1 MSYLFPLGDKLN
13 LGVLQV
19 GANID
24 VDSNSIIS
32 IAQDISANAN
42 VTFNSIT
49 ANTATISSLTI
60 SGNITAGN
68 VNTTGNVYSNGK
80 QTITSVTPTANVGIS
95 LSNVVTGGPAA
106 SFQINNTGVLSVI
119 AGTGIIVSGAT
130 GNVTVSASG
139 IANVNTRGTAVS
151 TTLTATDD
159 YVGATASGITL
170 TLPLGTTGVSYILKN
185 EVGSGLVT
193 VAATGPN
200 TIDGSASKNMT
211 ANASITVVF
220 RAGAW
225 RIV

>member
-13 LGVLQV
+13 LGVVQV

-24 VDSNSIIS
+24 VDANSIIS

-60 SGNITAGN
+60 SGNINAGN

-80 QTITSVTPTANVGIS
+80 QTITSVTPSANVGIS

-106 SFQINNTGVLSVI
+106 SFQINNTGVLSLV
-119 AGTGIIVSGAT
+119 AGTGITVSGAT

-151 TTLTATDD
+151 TTLTATDE

-170 TLPLGTTGVSYILKN
+170 TLPLGTTGQSYILKN

-193 VAATGPN
+193 VTATGPN

>member
-13 LGVLQV
+13 LGVVQV

-24 VDSNSIIS
+24 VDANSVIS

-42 VTFNSIT
+42 VSFNSIT
-49 ANTATISSLTI
+49 ANTATISSLII

-68 VNTTGNVYSNGK
+68 VNTTGNVYSSGK

-106 SFQINNTGVLSVI
+106 SFQINNTGVLKVT
-119 AGTGIIVSGAT
+119 AGTGITVSGNT
-130 GNVTVSASG
+130 GNVTISATG
-139 IANVNTRGTAVS
+139 ATVINTRGTATS
-151 TTLTATDD
+151 SNITASDD

-170 TLPLGTTGVSYILKN
+170 TLPAGITGQSYILKN
-185 EVGSGLVT
+185 EAGSGLVT
-193 VAATGPN
+193 VAATSPD
-200 TIDGSASKNMT
+200 TIDGAATKNMS
-211 ANASITVVF
+211 ANASISVVF

-225 RIV
+225 RII

>member
-19 GANID
+19 GGNINVDANS
-24 VDSNSIIS
+24 VIS

-42 VTFNSIT
+42 VSFNSIT

-60 SGNITAGN
+60 SGNINAGN
-68 VNTTGNVYSNGK
+68 VNTTGNVYSNGL
-80 QTITSVTPTANVGIS
+80 QTITSVTPSANVGIS
-95 LSNVVTGGPAA
+95 LSNVVTSGPAA
-106 SFQINNTGVLSVI
+106 SFQINNTGVLSLV
-119 AGTGIIVSGAT
+119 AGTGITVSGAT

-151 TTLTATDD
+151 STLTATDD

-170 TLPLGTTGVSYILKN
+170 TLPLGTTGQSYILKN
-185 EVGSGLVT
+185 EVGSGVVT

-200 TIDGSASKNMT
+200 TIDGSATKNMS

-225 RIV
+225 RII

>member
-13 LGVLQV
+13 LGVVQV

-24 VDSNSIIS
+24 VDANSVIS

-42 VTFNSIT
+42 VSFNSIT

-60 SGNITAGN
+60 SGNINAGN

-80 QTITSVTPTANVGIS
+80 QTITSVTPSANVGIS

-106 SFQINNTGVLSVI
+106 SFQINNTGVLSLV
-119 AGTGIIVSGAT
+119 AGTGITVSGAT

-170 TLPLGTTGVSYILKN
+170 TLPLGTTGQSYILKN
-185 EVGSGLVT
+185 EVGSGVVI

>member
-1 MSYLFPLGDKLN
+1 MSYLFPLGDKNN

-24 VDSNSIIS
+24 VDGNSVIS

-42 VTFNSIT
+42 VSFNSIT
-49 ANTATISSLTI
+49 ANTATISSLTT

-80 QTITSVTPTANVGIS
+80 QTITSVTPSANVGIS
-95 LSNVVTGGPAA
+95 LSNVVTSGPAA
-106 SFQINNTGVLSVI
+106 SFQINNTGVLSLV
-119 AGTGIIVSGAT
+119 AGTGITLSANT

-170 TLPLGTTGVSYILKN
+170 TLPLGTTGQSYILKN

-200 TIDGSASKNMT
+200 TIDGSATKNMT
-211 ANASITVVF
+211 SNASITVVF

-225 RIV
+225 RII

>member
-13 LGVLQV
+13 LGVVQV

-24 VDSNSIIS
+24 VDANSIIS

-80 QTITSVTPTANVGIS
+80 QTITSVTPSANVGIS
-95 LSNVVTGGPAA
+95 LSNVVTSGPAA
-106 SFQINNTGVLSVI
+106 SFQINNTGVLSLI
-119 AGTGIIVSGAT
+119 AGTGITLSANT

-170 TLPLGTTGVSYILKN
+170 TLPLGTTGQSYILKN

-200 TIDGSASKNMT
+200 TIDGSATKNMT

-225 RIV
+225 RII

>member
-19 GANID
+19 GANIN
-24 VDSNSIIS
+24 VDANSIIS

-42 VTFNSIT
+42 VSFNSIT

-68 VNTTGNVYSNGK
+68 VNTTGNVYSNGL
-80 QTITSVTPTANVGIS
+80 QTITSVTPSANVGIS

-106 SFQINNTGVLSVI
+106 SFQINNTGVLSLV
-119 AGTGIIVSGAT
+119 AGTGITLSANT

-170 TLPLGTTGVSYILKN
+170 TLPLGTTGQSYILKN
-185 EVGSGLVT
+185 EVGSGVVT

-200 TIDGSASKNMT
+200 TIDGSATKNMS

-225 RIV
+225 RII

>member
-13 LGVLQV
+13 LGVVQV

-24 VDSNSIIS
+24 VDANSVIS

-42 VTFNSIT
+42 VSFNSIT

-60 SGNITAGN
+60 SGNINAGN

-80 QTITSVTPTANVGIS
+80 QTITSVTPSANVGIS

-106 SFQINNTGVLSVI
+106 SFQINNTGVLSLV
-119 AGTGIIVSGAT
+119 AGTGITVSGAT

-170 TLPLGTTGVSYILKN
+170 TLPLGTTGQSYILKN
-185 EVGSGLVT
+185 EVGSGVVT

>member
-24 VDSNSIIS
+24 VDGNSVIS
-32 IAQDISANAN
+32 LAQDISANAN
-42 VTFNSIT
+42 VSFNSIT

-106 SFQINNTGVLSVI
+106 SFQINNTGVLSLV
-119 AGTGIIVSGAT
+119 AGTGITVSGAT

>member
-24 VDSNSIIS
+24 VDGNSVIS

-60 SGNITAGN
+60 SGNINAGN

-80 QTITSVTPTANVGIS
+80 QTITSVTPSANVGIS
-95 LSNVVTGGPAA
+95 LSNVVTSGPAA
-106 SFQINNTGVLSVI
+106 SFQINNTGVLSLV
-119 AGTGIIVSGAT
+119 AGTGITVSGAT

-151 TTLTATDD
+151 STLTATDD

-193 VAATGPN
+193 VAATSPN

-225 RIV
+225 RII

>member
-1 MSYLFPLGDKLN
+1 MSYLFPLGDKNN

-24 VDSNSIIS
+24 VDSNSVIS
-32 IAQDISANAN
+32 IAQDVSANAN

-49 ANTATISSLTI
+49 ANTATISSLII
-60 SGNITAGN
+60 SGNLTAGN

-80 QTITSVTPTANVGIS
+80 QTITSVTPSANVGIS

-119 AGTGIIVSGAT
+119 AGTGITVSGNT

-139 IANVNTRGTAVS
+139 TANINTRGTAVS
-151 TTLTATDD
+151 SNVTATDE
-159 YVGATASGITL
+159 YVGATTGGITL
-170 TLPLGTTGVSYILKN
+170 TLPVGITGTQYILKN
-185 EVGSGLVT
+185 EAGSGVVT

-200 TIDGSASKNMT
+200 TIDGSATKNMA

-225 RIV
+225 RII